1 MTKRPGA
8 RVHGPNCQSNNL
20 FGEEERSAQRKYD
33 RRVEVASR
41 RGCLIIESRAIV
53 RIVVLRNLCQR
64 SLLCHFLCHHVN
76 HCHFMDI
83 FFCVVTDAPTSTRPL
98 PPFRGSLIMGYNTKR
113 RLYETSSVRRQLAR
127 DVQFFFRRVG
137 GWGSSRD
144 LCRRPDMS
152 VIRWSLGLSRVWII
166 SRYVFLSVRG
176 MTNWKVNEARSSYV
190 IVYCT
195 TEGPDY
201 SSTFGST
208 EVGGREVS
216 MTVIIIY

>member
-1 MTKRPGA
+1 MSSSSFA
-8 RVHGPNCQSNNL
+8 A
-20 FGEEERSAQRKYD
+20 SAGG
-33 RRVEVASR
+33 EVAATYVAAQICPSYV
-41 RGCLIIESRAIV
+41 GHSDY
-53 RIVVLRNLCQR
+53 
-64 SLLCHFLCHHVN
+64 S
-76 HCHFMDI
+76 
-83 FFCVVTDAPTSTRPL
+83 
-98 PPFRGSLIMGYNTKR
+98 GS
-113 RLYETSSVRRQLAR
+113 
-127 DVQFFFRRVG
+127 
-137 GWGSSRD
+137 
-144 LCRRPDMS
+144 
-152 VIRWSLGLSRVWII
+152 GLFRVWII

>member
-83 FFCVVTDAPTSTRPL
+83 FFLCGYGRTNFDTSVAAV
-98 PPFRGSLIMGYNTKR
+98 S
-113 RLYETSSVRRQLAR
+113 RQPYYGIQYQATAL
-127 DVQFFFRRVG
+127 
-137 GWGSSRD
+137 
-144 LCRRPDMS
+144 
-152 VIRWSLGLSRVWII
+152 
-166 SRYVFLSVRG
+166 
-176 MTNWKVNEARSSYV
+176 
-190 IVYCT
+190 
-195 TEGPDY
+195 
-201 SSTFGST
+201 
-208 EVGGREVS
+208 
-216 MTVIIIY
+216 

>member
-1 MTKRPGA
+1 MNRALLYALSFCGIYVN
-8 RVHGPNCQSNNL
+8 VHYYVIFCVITS
-20 FGEEERSAQRKYD
+20 
-33 RRVEVASR
+33 
-41 RGCLIIESRAIV
+41 IIVI
-53 RIVVLRNLCQR
+53 LWTY
-64 SLLCHFLCHHVN
+64 
-76 HCHFMDI
+76 

-98 PPFRGSLIMGYNTKR
+98 PPFRGSLIMGYNTER

-127 DVQFFFRRVG
+127 DVQFFRRVG

-201 SSTFGST
+201 SSSFGST